1 MRGYY
6 LKKSDSNQRGGSRGG
21 VGADNEFGDYDLEIG
36 NSQNADHEMVAL
48 CVMIDE
54 VREFLKVTPSPLA
67 KLILHK
73 WEDVTADLRKQSS
86 DVQF

>member
-6 LKKSDSNQRGGSRGG
+6 LRKSDSSQRGGSRGG
-21 VGADNEFGDYDLEIG
+21 VGSDNEYGDYDLEIG

-54 VREFLKVTPSPLA
+54 VREFLKLSSSPLA
-67 KLILHK
+67 GLILHK
-73 WEDVTADLRKQSS
+73 WEEVTKNLKEQSG
-86 DVQF
+86 